1 MVNNMVE
8 DIDIFSIAM
17 DPIYIGTGGFTIGR
31 VDNTIV
37 RDPSTKIPKIP
48 GSSVAGTWRYYVA
61 LELQEKIRG
70 KQPSFDTIKESD
82 EKTLSEKIENASW
95 ESVPWGDD
103 SNFKEWYKFN
113 GNKVSRI
120 NCAGQDDLPNLTVED
135 SANNKK
141 GHCGHCI
148 VCKGFG
154 FSKKD
159 LSWQGMLFFSDLTIL
174 YFPVYTRLGV
184 RWITSKSIYES
195 VFEGKK
201 IENIEDH
208 FILTEKGDEKCL
220 NLGWINLEVS
230 QKKHNLSEVFPNN
243 MNNDTFISKE
253 NIVVVPDNL
262 ISQIINSNLEV
273 RTSVSID
280 PITGASKEGALFT
293 SEAIPRG
300 TVFYGKI
307 RIFDRSAY
315 NELNE
320 KITNL
325 PSIEHLK
332 NALEDSK
339 HFYET
344 LGIGGLTTRGFGRM
358 KIINNFVNSS
368 IDNNKDNGDGKNGK

>member
-1 MVNNMVE
+1 MGNKIVE
-8 DIDIFSIAM
+8 DVDIFSIAM

-37 RDPSTKIPKIP
+37 RDPTTKIPKIP
-48 GSSVAGTWRYYVA
+48 GSSVAGTWRYYVV
-61 LELQEKIRG
+61 LELQEKIKD
-70 KQPSFDTIKESD
+70 KQPCFDDIKKD
-82 EKTLSEKIENASW
+82 GNATLTGKIQNT
-95 ESVPWGDD
+95 PWKNEVDLND
-103 SNFKEWYKFN
+103 WHKFN
-113 GNKVSRI
+113 GNKISRI
-120 NCAGQDDLPNLTVED
+120 SCAGQDDLSNLTREE
-135 SANNKK
+135 SADKK

-184 RWITSKSIYES
+184 KWITSKSIYET
-195 VFEGKK
+195 VIENKK
-201 IENIEDH
+201 IKNSENNS
-208 FILTEKGDEKCL
+208 ILTKEGNEKYL
-220 NLGWINLEVS
+220 NLGWMNFKVS
-230 QKKHNLSEVFPNN
+230 NSHSIEKVFPDSMKNI
-243 MNNDTFISKE
+243 DTIISEE

-280 PITGASKEGALFT
+280 PITGAAKEKALFT

-300 TVFYGKI
+300 TIFYGKI

-315 NELNE
+315 NEVDE
-320 KITNL
+320 KITDL
-325 PSIEHLK
+325 PSIEQLTT
-332 NALEDSK
+332 ALEDSK

-358 KIINNFVNSS
+358 KIINNFVNSVNS
-368 IDNNKDNGDGKNGK
+368 NNKNSGDGKNGK

>member
-1 MVNNMVE
+1 MGME
-8 DIDIFSIAM
+8 DIDLFSIAM

-37 RDPSTKIPKIP
+37 RDPTTKIPKIP

-61 LELQEKIRG
+61 LELQGEIKD
-70 KQPSFDTIKESD
+70 KQPSFEDIKKATG
-82 EKTLSEKIENASW
+82 KTLTDKLKNTNWENEANLD
-95 ESVPWGDD
+95 G
-103 SNFKEWYKFN
+103 WYKFN
-113 GNKVSRI
+113 GNKISRI
-120 NCAGQDDLPNLTVED
+120 SCAGQDDLPNLTREE
-135 SANNKK
+135 SADKK

-159 LSWQGMLFFSDLTIL
+159 LSWQGMIFFSDLSIL
-174 YFPVYTRLGV
+174 YFPVYTRLGIK
-184 RWITSKSIYES
+184 WITSKSIYES
-195 VFEGKK
+195 V
-201 IENIEDH
+201 IENKEIKNSANNS
-208 FILTEKGDEKCL
+208 ILTQKGNETHL
-220 NLGWINLEVS
+220 NLGWMNFKVS
-230 QKKHNLSEVFPNN
+230 DSHGIEKVFPDSIENI
-243 MNNDTFISKE
+243 DTIISEE

-280 PITGASKEGALFT
+280 PITGAAKEGALFT

-300 TVFYGKI
+300 TIFYGKI

-315 NELNE
+315 AELNE
-320 KITNL
+320 KITDL
-325 PSIEHLK
+325 PSIEQLA

-358 KIINNFVNSS
+358 KIINNFVNSVNS
-368 IDNNKDNGDGKNGK
+368 NNKNIGDGKNGK